1 MKTYDFNDNPY
12 DAVNTFLKNGIVVI
26 EGTKTNAS
34 DYMKRVLKC
43 LEPYN
48 NISPIESYKNVP
60 KNGYFYFIFDGS
72 KFNIGDKN
80 LNKLLIEI
88 DALN

>member
-12 DAVNTFLKNGIVVI
+12 HAVNTFLEYGIVVI
-26 EGTKTNAS
+26 EGTKTSAS
-34 DYMKRVLKC
+34 DYMNRVLKC
-43 LEPYN
+43 LESYD
-48 NISPIESYKNVP
+48 NISPIESYQKVP

-72 KFNIGDKN
+72 KFDIGDKN

-88 DALN
+88 DELN